1 MVDKQVSR
9 AAREE
14 LPEVEGGGDEF
25 HHGLLFEAEG
35 GGAGGVF
42 GVEGAVVLAG
52 PAETP
57 AVARLV
63 DVGGFC
69 VGKFHLEGWG

>member
-1 MVDKQVSR
+1 
-9 AAREE
+9 
-14 LPEVEGGGDEF
+14 
-25 HHGLLFEAEG
+25 
-35 GGAGGVF
+35 
-42 GVEGAVVLAG
+42 VVLAG